1 MQAQE
6 EKEDDDDIDSD
17 TEVVSK
23 SDFMKP
29 SDAFKK
35 GMWIKHNIQL

>member
-6 EKEDDDDIDSD
+6 EKEDDDDNDSD
-17 TEVVSK
+17 IEVVSK
-23 SDFMKP
+23 SDFKP

-35 GMWIKHNIQL
+35 GMWMKHNIQL